1 LKFPLHEVGV
11 GSIYEEN
18 EKLILGFVK
27 SLISFFQI
35 EDKRFVLNT
44 KFPKQEILEVLN
56 KNLEKLPGKIQIS
69 DFKTW

>member
-1 LKFPLHEVGV
+1 LKFPFHGVGV
-11 GSIYEEN
+11 GSIYDED

-35 EDKRFVLNT
+35 EDKRFVFNT
-44 KFPKQEILEVLN
+44 KNPKQEIKDVLN
-56 KNLEKLPGKIQIS
+56 KNLKKLPGNIQIS